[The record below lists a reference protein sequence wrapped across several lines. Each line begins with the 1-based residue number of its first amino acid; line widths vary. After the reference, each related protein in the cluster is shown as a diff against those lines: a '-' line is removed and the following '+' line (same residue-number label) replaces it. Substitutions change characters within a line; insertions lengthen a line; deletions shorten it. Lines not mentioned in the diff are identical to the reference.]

1 MYVICM
7 NDKSSSRGK
16 AISGKDR
23 SAVRE
28 DILRNVIRL
37 KTRLKSKFDSIAVSS
52 NMDHIRAIARELSES
67 EQSDIDELD
76 RSLREGTFP
85 EVETE
90 LKDLEDYE
98 TFDHLLEDEPDINMN
113 DLRSILMVSIKYYK
127 DIYDILRIMENEY
140 SDPFLKQAISNVA
153 AKELSY
159 KKKVEDLLEERVHG
173 DSWKCYSS
181 PLHTIKEIYYRTMTS
196 GIHVCN
202 EAERHTYR

>member
-85 EVETE
+85 EVESE
-90 LKDLEDYE
+90 LK
-98 TFDHLLEDEPDINMN
+98 
-113 DLRSILMVSIKYYK
+113 
-127 DIYDILRIMENEY
+127 
-140 SDPFLKQAISNVA
+140 
-153 AKELSY
+153 
-159 KKKVEDLLEERVHG
+159 
-173 DSWKCYSS
+173 
-181 PLHTIKEIYYRTMTS
+181 
-196 GIHVCN
+196 
-202 EAERHTYR
+202 

>member
-1 MYVICM
+1 MQRYVLTGNLIQPET
-7 NDKSSSRGK
+7 
-16 AISGKDR
+16 IIWR
-23 SAVRE
+23 SCITIHE
-28 DILRNVIRL
+28 GF
-37 KTRLKSKFDSIAVSS
+37 TIA
-52 NMDHIRAIARELSES
+52 HIRAIAREMSES

-76 RSLREGTFP
+76 RSLKEGTFP
-85 EVETE
+85 EVESE

-140 SDPFLKQAISNVA
+140 SDPFIKQAISNVA

-173 DSWKCYSS
+173 DSW
-181 PLHTIKEIYYRTMTS
+181 
-196 GIHVCN
+196 
-202 EAERHTYR
+202 

>member
-7 NDKSSSRGK
+7 NDKYSSRGK

-85 EVETE
+85 EVESE
-90 LKDLEDYE
+90 LKELEDYE

-173 DSWKCYSS
+173 DSW
-181 PLHTIKEIYYRTMTS
+181 
-196 GIHVCN
+196 
-202 EAERHTYR
+202 